1 MKIQKSIAI
10 FLTLICICSCLSA
23 CASSD
28 YKAADKLFSDG
39 KYEEAIAAFKALGNY
54 KDSEHRI
61 DEATYHWAKQLLND
75 GNWSESAKA
84 ARSIVTDDGELS
96 NQIEQLLL
104 RCDLKQAEELLLAG
118 KSKQALEICQ
128 TVKKKTSNSSII
140 VAADALQKRCQEAL
154 SLGDA
159 NKLLENAQAEYQNKN
174 WQTVIA
180 LCTEICEIAP
190 DTELATTAENLQK
203 QAEKEIETELS
214 NLMTCLED
222 AYNNSEWSTVVEI
235 AVTIINDYSDYVS
248 NKETIEQKRSE
259 AAQKL
264 QEQVN
269 EKLGPALEK
278 LNKEYDEVEKT
289 TWYMPSSEPRYI
301 NDYCVS
307 YLYIGDREGRS
318 PWLRWRTIYVDDE
331 WLYFDALIINVDGT
345 VYSVNCNYDD
355 TVRDSNRKNHW
366 EYVDFQPKSS
376 QLDIIRAII
385 NSENTVIRFSN
396 DDDDKI
402 YDYTVS
408 KKEKEGFKDVL
419 EAFELMQYK
428 Q

>member
-1 MKIQKSIAI
+1 MRKKKAVFILLSVVA
-10 FLTLICICSCLSA
+10 LCIGLSA
-23 CASSD
+23 CDSSY

-54 KDSEHRI
+54 KDAEYRA
-61 DEATYHWAKQLLND
+61 DEASYYWAKQLLDN
-75 GNWSESAKA
+75 GNWSEA
-84 ARSIVTDDGELS
+84 ARVAKSIVTDDSELIS
-96 NQIEQLLL
+96 LIEQLLL
-104 RCDLKQAEELLLAG
+104 GCDLKQAEELLLAG

-128 TVKKKTSNSSII
+128 TIKKKTTNSSII
-140 VAADALQKRCQEAL
+140 VAADALQKKCQEAL
-154 SLGDA
+154 SLGDV
-159 NKLLENAQAEYQNKN
+159 NKLLEDAKVEYQNNN

-180 LCTEICEIAP
+180 LCKEICEITP
-190 DTELATTAENLQK
+190 NTELSTEAENLKK

-214 NLMTCLED
+214 NLMTRLET
-222 AYNNSEWSTVVEI
+222 ARNNGEWSTVVET
-235 AVTIINDYSDYVS
+235 AVIILNDYSDYVS
-248 NKETIEQKRSE
+248 DKETLEQQRSE

-278 LNKEYDEVEKT
+278 LNKEYDEVGKT
-289 TWYMPSSEPRYI
+289 TWYMPSSKPRYI

-307 YLYIGDREGRS
+307 YLYIGDRESRS
-318 PWLRWRTIYVDDE
+318 PWLRWRTIYVDDD
-331 WLYFDALIINVDGT
+331 WLYFDELIINVDGA
-345 VYSVNCNYDD
+345 VYSINCNYDD

-376 QLDIIRAII
+376 QLDIVRAII

-402 YDYTVS
+402 YDYTVTQ
-408 KKEKEGFKDVL
+408 KEKDGFKDVL
-419 EAFELMQYK
+419 EAFELIQY

>member
-1 MKIQKSIAI
+1 MKIQKPIAI
-10 FLTLICICSCLSA
+10 LLTLICICSCLSA
-23 CASSD
+23 CDSSD
-28 YKAADKLFSDG
+28 YKAADKLFLDE

-54 KDSEHRI
+54 KDSEHRA
-61 DEATYHWAKQLLND
+61 DEASYYWAKQLLDN
-75 GNWSESAKA
+75 GNWSEAAKIA
-84 ARSIVTDDGELS
+84 KSIVTNDSELT
-96 NQIEQLLL
+96 NLIEQLLL
-104 RCDLKQAEELLLAG
+104 QCDLKQAEELLGAG

-128 TVKKKTSNSSII
+128 TVKKKTTNSSII

-154 SLGDA
+154 SLGDV
-159 NKLLENAQAEYQNKN
+159 NKLLEDAQAEYQNKN
-174 WQTVIA
+174 WQTVIT

-190 DTELATTAENLQK
+190 NTELSTEAENLKK
-203 QAEKEIETELS
+203 QAKKEIETELS
-214 NLMTCLED
+214 TLITRLET
-222 AYNNSEWSTVVEI
+222 ARNNSEWSTVVET
-235 AVTIINDYSDYVS
+235 AVTILNDYSDYVS
-248 NKETIEQKRSE
+248 NKEAIEQQRSE

-289 TWYMPSSEPRYI
+289 TWYMPSSKPRYI

-307 YLYIGDREGRS
+307 YLYIGDRESRS

-331 WLYFDALIINVDGT
+331 WLYFDELIINVDGT

-402 YDYTVS
+402 YDYTVTQ
-408 KKEKEGFKDVL
+408 KEKDGFKDVL
-419 EAFELMQYK
+419 EAFELMQY
-428 Q
+428 QQ